1 MGSSLFGGTD
11 MKIAAIVTAV
21 ALVTGTAAF
30 ANDYGTH
37 SDRDTSRHAA
47 TSQSSDAQAT
57 HEGLLAKT
65 KRALHRIGD
74 KMRGTGSK
82 MARATHTPD
91 PNRTAARDNDTR
103 SMGAGREDMHDSGR
117 QGRMDDAY
125 NNWHN
130 KHPNDKR

>member
-1 MGSSLFGGTD
+1 

-21 ALVTGTAAF
+21 ALATGTAAF
-30 ANDYGTH
+30 AADYGTH

-47 TSQSSDAQAT
+47 TAQNDTTAK
-57 HEGLLAKT
+57 HDGILDKT
-65 KRALHRIGD
+65 KRALHRMGD

-91 PNRTAARDNDTR
+91 PNGTAARDNDTR
-103 SMGAGREDMHDSGR
+103 SMGAAREDMHDSGR